1 MKNTLKITYYFHDKE
16 NDREVTIGNLFVNK
30 QRVYRFTNTPIGPI
44 KDEDVFTL
52 KDLKVL
58 KKDKNHKVI
67 LEELDSEYDV
77 LEDVDE
83 ADIMY
88 AQGGHGCNSFD
99 EFIERMNFPEEYE

>member
-1 MKNTLKITYYFHDKE
+1 MKNELKINYFFHDEDDEE
-16 NDREVTIGNLFVNK
+16 NVTVDSCFVNNM
-30 QRVYRFTNTPIGPI
+30 RISRFTNTPIGPI
-44 KDEDVFTL
+44 SQGKEFSL

-67 LEELDSEYDV
+67 LEEVSAY
-77 LEDVDE
+77 EDDEEECDE

-88 AQGGHGCNSFD
+88 AQGGHGCSSFD